1 MARLARIM
9 ATLAF
14 LALMLAGL
22 GFVTVHLAGPAGGR
36 IAAQASV
43 RGVLDGSLAAR
54 LDQSVVAALPRLQGL
69 EDMVSG
75 LAYRTLGD
83 AGPQVRAGCPGWLF
97 LAEELL
103 ETRDGAAHLAARI
116 TLAARIKA
124 AVEARGA
131 ALVVLPV
138 PDKADLSR
146 ETLCGLAVSAQARG
160 RAAAWRRQ
168 SAGLGLDQVDIAAD
182 WPTGAFLR
190 TDTHWNDDGAAFAAH
205 RVAEHVIRRLGPGG
219 EPASVVVGEPK
230 DRIGDLMRLAGLAR
244 SWPWSGPQPDRQPDV
259 STAFTRTGGLLD
271 DVPAPTVLLAG
282 SSYSRNSGF
291 LDYLQDAL
299 DREVAQ
305 KSQDGGGFAGPL
317 LDILAREPDLLSQT
331 RLVVWEFPMRVLTQ
345 PLTPAERTFLG
356 DDK

>member
-1 MARLARIM
+1 MASLARIL

-14 LALMLAGL
+14 LALMLTGL
-22 GFVTVHLAGPAGGR
+22 GFVAAHLAGAAGGR

-43 RGVLDGSLAAR
+43 KGVLDGTLTAAV
-54 LDQSVVAALPRLQGL
+54 DKSVAAALPSLAGL
-69 EDMVSG
+69 EDIVSG
-75 LAYRTLGD
+75 LAYRMLGD

-97 LAEELL
+97 LAEELV
-103 ETRDGAAHLAARI
+103 ETRGGDAHLAERVR
-116 TLAARIKA
+116 LAARIKA
-124 AVEARGA
+124 AVEAKGV

-138 PDKADLSR
+138 PDKADLAR
-146 ETLCGLAVSAQARG
+146 TALCGLAVSDQARR
-160 RAAAWRRQ
+160 RAEAWRRQ

-182 WPTGAFLR
+182 WPQGAVLR

-205 RVAEHVIRRLGPGG
+205 RVAEHVVRRLGPGT
-219 EPASVVVGEPK
+219 EPARVVVGPPK
-230 DRIGDLMRLAGLAR
+230 DRIGDLMRLAGLSR
-244 SWPWSGPQPDRQPDV
+244 SWPWSGPQPDRQPEV
-259 STAFTRTGGLLD
+259 TTEFSRSGGLLD

-291 LDYLQDAL
+291 LDYLQDTL

-317 LDILAREPDLLSQT
+317 LDILAKEPELLSQT

-356 DDK
+356 DDR

>member
-1 MARLARIM
+1 MATLARIL

-22 GFVTVHLAGPAGGR
+22 GFVALHLAGPASER
-36 IAAQASV
+36 IAGQMSLK
-43 RGVLDGSLAAR
+43 GVLDGSLTAAV
-54 LDQSVVAALPRLQGL
+54 DKSVTAALPPMSGL
-69 EDMVSG
+69 EDIVAG
-75 LAYRTLGD
+75 LAYRMLGD
-83 AGPQVRAGCPGWLF
+83 AGAQVRAGCPGWLF
-97 LAEELL
+97 LAEELV
-103 ETRDGAAHLAARI
+103 ETRDGAAHLADRVR
-116 TLAARIKA
+116 LAGKIKA
-124 AVEARGA
+124 AVEAKGA

-146 ETLCGLAVSAQARG
+146 AALCGLAVSEQARG
-160 RAAAWRRQ
+160 RADAWRRQ

-182 WPTGAFLR
+182 WPLGAFLR

-205 RVAEHVIRRLGPGG
+205 RVAEHVTRRLGPGT
-219 EPASVVVGEPK
+219 EPARVVVGAPR
-230 DRIGDLMRLAGLAR
+230 DRVGDLMRLAGLSR
-244 SWPWSGPQPDRQPDV
+244 SWPWSGPQPDRQPEV
-259 STAFTRTGGLLD
+259 TTEFTRSGGLLD

-317 LDILAREPDLLSQT
+317 LDILAKEPDLLQQT

-356 DDK
+356 DDR